1 MISVYL
7 GFGLERI
14 FFDEFMIFLI
24 DRRVSSTN
32 STTTIV
38 AVGLSDKSIEGI
50 NLLEKDLWT

>member
-1 MISVYL
+1 MNSVYL

-14 FFDEFMIFLI
+14 FFDEFMIVLI

-38 AVGLSDKSIEGI
+38 AVGLSDKSIQGK
-50 NLLEKDLWT
+50 NLLE